1 MDYLLTSLGL
11 MSGTSLDGVDASII
25 TSDGEENVEII
36 DNKFENYPTNFRNK
50 LNNYIK
56 NINSRDD
63 IEKSI
68 KEYNKTEK
76 ELTIF
81 HSKISNNILK
91 NNKQKVDLIGFHGQT
106 VIHRPDLKYSIQM
119 GDPNLSNIVLSL
131 QKAAQENDYDKAREL
146 FHPEIEVWNGDGSI
160 IKGLDALDEGFRSFI
175 ENYKIDLTPQVW
187 ISIYSEELDENW
199 VLLWSY
205 EEYKAPDDSIRK
217 LFAQES
223 FRIKDDKIIRVNQF
237 QRDLVE

>member
-1 MDYLLTSLGL
+1 MKKLFTIVLLFSFTSC
-11 MSGTSLDGVDASII
+11 VEAPK
-25 TSDGEENVEII
+25 EAENV
-36 DNKFENYPTNFRNK
+36 NVK
-50 LNNYIK
+50 YIY
-56 NINSRDD
+56 DAA
-63 IEKSI
+63 
-68 KEYNKTEK
+68 
-76 ELTIF
+76 
-81 HSKISNNILK
+81 
-91 NNKQKVDLIGFHGQT
+91 
-106 VIHRPDLKYSIQM
+106 YSSDWKM

-160 IKGLDALDEGFRSFI
+160 IKGLDALDKGFRGFI